1 MNQFE
6 LIIKGGR
13 IATAADVFHADIGIK
28 DGRIAA
34 LADNLDSADRVID
47 AAGATITPGG
57 DDGHC
62 PLDQP
67 SLDGTGFA
75 DDFPSGPRSAVAGGT
90 TTVIPFP
97 LQIRG
102 QG

>member
-57 DDGHC
+57 VAGHC
-62 PLDQP
+62 HLDQP
-67 SLDGTGFA
+67 SLDGSECA
-75 DDFPSGPRSAVAGGT
+75 DDFTSGTRSAVAGGT
-90 TTVIPFP
+90 TTVIP
-97 LQIRG
+97 LSLIHI
-102 QG
+102 